1 MATRWPTPNSKVH
14 GANMGPIWG
23 RQDPGGPHVG
33 PMNFVLWDPSSISVN
48 TMQAMTSLGSVFMF
62 PCGILVNRFG
72 CRIVSI
78 IGELFGILAYGLVA
92 LATHTR
98 NFHEEHP
105 FLLHCYFLASSKA
118 FSSHLPRSSWSYMV
132 YLLLAHYFK
141 PISFQLIVPI
151 FLRKKVSGQD
161 TK

>member
-1 MATRWPTPNSKVH
+1 MLGLKLNHVSKRGHKSQQLIWRAGFPKYQLKMPHLQISRRGLITWQGTRIVAPVMTTRWHT
-14 GANMGPIWG
+14 
-23 RQDPGGPHVG
+23 
-33 PMNFVLWDPSSISVN
+33 PSSVSVN

-78 IGELFGILAYGLVA
+78 IGALFGILAYGLVA

-105 FLLHCYFLASSKA
+105 FLLHCYFLASSKV

-132 YLLLAHYFK
+132 CLLLAH
-141 PISFQLIVPI
+141 
-151 FLRKKVSGQD
+151 
-161 TK
+161 